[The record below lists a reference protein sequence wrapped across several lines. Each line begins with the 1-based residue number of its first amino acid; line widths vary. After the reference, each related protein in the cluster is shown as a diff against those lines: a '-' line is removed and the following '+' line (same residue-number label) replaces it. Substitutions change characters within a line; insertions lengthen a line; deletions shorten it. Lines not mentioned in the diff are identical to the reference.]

1 VIEARGISKRYGDL
15 LAVQDVSFEVGRG
28 EVVGFLGPNGAGKT
42 TIMRI
47 LTGFLPASDGTAL
60 IAGHDIFD
68 EPLAA
73 RRAVGYLPEM
83 PPLYPEMDVSSYLR
97 FVARIKDVPRPR
109 VRDAVDRAV
118 ERCGLRDVHRRVIGT
133 LSKGYRQ
140 RVGIAQ
146 AIVHEPPVLILD
158 EPTVGLDPI
167 QIREIRGLI
176 AALASGAE
184 EERQTVV
191 LSTHILAE
199 VEAICRR
206 VILVHAGRK
215 VLDSPL
221 GELTQGG
228 ERLEDVFTRVTLGA
242 ERAAEAAA
250 G

>member
-1 VIEARGISKRYGDL
+1 
-15 LAVQDVSFEVGRG
+15 
-28 EVVGFLGPNGAGKT
+28 
-42 TIMRI
+42 M
-47 LTGFLPASDGTAL
+47 
-60 IAGHDIFD
+60 
-68 EPLAA
+68 
-73 RRAVGYLPEM
+73 
-83 PPLYPEMDVSSYLR
+83 
-97 FVARIKDVPRPR
+97 
-109 VRDAVDRAV
+109 
-118 ERCGLRDVHRRVIGT
+118 
-133 LSKGYRQ
+133 
-140 RVGIAQ
+140 
-146 AIVHEPPVLILD
+146 
-158 EPTVGLDPI
+158 PI

-206 VILVHAGRK
+206 VILVHGGRK